1 VSAVRVR
8 LFANLRERAGTGE
21 LTVEGRDIAAVR
33 DAIATACPVIAGHLR
48 YCRFA
53 MSDEFVEEGEAVEPG
68 ATVDVIPP
76 VSGG

>member
-1 VSAVRVR
+1 MTSVHVR
-8 LFANLRERAGTGE
+8 LYANLRERAGTRR
-21 LTVEGRDIAAVR
+21 LTVEGDSVASVR
-33 DAIATACPVIAGHLR
+33 KAIATACPVIAEQLR

-53 MSDEFVEEGEAVEPG
+53 VNDEFVEEGEAVGPG

>member
-1 VSAVRVR
+1 VNSVHVR
-8 LFANLRERAGTGE
+8 LYANLRERAGTGR
-21 LTVEGRDIAAVR
+21 LTVEGDSIAAVR
-33 DAIATACPVIAGHLR
+33 KAIATACPVIAKQLR

-53 MSDEFVEEGEAVEPG
+53 VHDEFVDESEAVGPG